1 MRIRSGDIPFY
12 SQGEWQKFGDSPFL
26 TKELRLWIDG
36 KRASAQNCKTA
47 PVEDPATEQTIA
59 YVPAGDKADVDCA
72 VAVAQSGLR
81 IGAMVANFARRQIAA
96 RLAPGHGW

>member
-1 MRIRSGDIPFY
+1 MDRREAG
-12 SQGEWQKFGDSPFL
+12 L
-26 TKELRLWIDG
+26 RAELQDRPRRG
-36 KRASAQNCKTA
+36 
-47 PVEDPATEQTIA
+47 PATEQTIA